1 MDTVQSEK
9 KSKEERE
16 RGRRR
21 HCAIMLKLFLF
32 QLNDK
37 QQSSQ
42 KPAKSNFP
50 GQGRNAGGVAMEW
63 ELNS

>member
-9 KSKEERE
+9 KSKKGE
-16 RGRRR
+16 RGR

-63 ELNS
+63 ELDS

>member
-9 KSKEERE
+9 KSKKRE

-21 HCAIMLKLFLF
+21 PCAIMLKLFLF

-63 ELNS
+63 ELDS